1 MEKLSFHFAEIL
13 HFLPPIRPH
22 CSACINGFAV
32 ITALRVKLPHTVSN
46 YISALRSIHHVLDL
60 PFDSFSDFSL
70 CLTLRGLHRSMIY
83 VSQWKRP
90 ITIQMLYQFAEILL
104 PGGHINN
111 ICLLACILVGFF
123 SFFRS
128 SNLLPKSTSTSDF
141 NPLRQLSRGSFRFY
155 DGGVVLT
162 VFYTKSHQFPN
173 EPLCIPISQI
183 PNSSICPVATLQC
196 HFKTFSKR
204 TSNSPAFLIQD
215 NSCVRSL
222 TVCDLWAAIKDLVTL
237 LCLDPT
243 LYSTH
248 SLRRG
253 GATFAFSSGIPSE
266 LIKLQGDWH
275 SQAYEVYLTL
285 PIIDRIQF
293 CSQKIQSLV

>member
-1 MEKLSFHFAEIL
+1 M
-13 HFLPPIRPH
+13 FL
-22 CSACINGFAV
+22 NGNVQLLFKCC
-32 ITALRVKLPHTVSN
+32 T
-46 YISALRSIHHVLDL
+46 
-60 PFDSFSDFSL
+60 SL
-70 CLTLRGLHRSMIY
+70 LKYSYQGGTLTTSVYTCRYFGR
-83 VSQWKRP
+83 
-90 ITIQMLYQFAEILL
+90 
-104 PGGHINN
+104 
-111 ICLLACILVGFF
+111 FF

-128 SNLLPKSTSTSDF
+128 SNLLPKSTSKSDF
-141 NPLRQLSRGSFRFY
+141 HPLRQLSRGSFRFY
-155 DGGVVLT
+155 DGGVVLN

-173 EPLCIPISQI
+173 EPLCIPIPRI
-183 PNSSICPVATLQC
+183 PNSPICPVATLQR

-215 NSCVRSL
+215 NSHVRSL
-222 TVCDLWAAIKDLVTL
+222 TVCDLRAAIKDLVTL

-285 PIIDRIQF
+285 PIVDRIRF
-293 CSQKIQSLV
+293 CSQISQKIQSLM